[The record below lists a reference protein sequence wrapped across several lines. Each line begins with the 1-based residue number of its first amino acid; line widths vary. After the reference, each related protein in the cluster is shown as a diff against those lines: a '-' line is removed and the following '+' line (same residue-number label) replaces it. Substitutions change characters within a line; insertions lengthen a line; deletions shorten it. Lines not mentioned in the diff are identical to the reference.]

1 MTEKTIRSCEDL
13 LNMLDQKFRTPE
25 QFWDPFYTNREK
37 AIPFFKNAPD
47 ENLVSYVDRNLI
59 QPGKAMDLGCGPGR
73 NSIYLAKQGFDVVGY
88 DISNVA
94 VQWARDRAEE
104 SKLNIRFECKS
115 AFEIEALEQF
125 DLVYDSGCLHH
136 LLPHRRIQY
145 IEMIYRSLK
154 PRSYFGITCFRP
166 GFGDQGGP
174 VREMSDWDVYEE
186 GTMNGG
192 LAFSEEKI
200 KYILE
205 PYFECIEF
213 RAVEQQAN
221 EEVFG
226 VPFLWASLWRKK
238 EAEASHL

>member
-1 MTEKTIRSCEDL
+1 MEKTIRSYEDL
-13 LNMLDQKFRTPE
+13 LNMLDQKFRSPE
-25 QFWDPFYTNREK
+25 QFWDPFYSNRERPV
-37 AIPFFKNAPD
+37 PFFKNAPD
-47 ENLVSYVDRNLI
+47 ENLVSYYERNLI

-73 NSIYLAKQGFDVVGY
+73 NSIYLAKQGYDVNGY

-94 VQWARDRAEE
+94 IQWARDRADE
-104 SKLNIRFECKS
+104 SKLSIEFECKS
-115 AFEIEALEQF
+115 VFEIDFLDQF

-145 IEMIYRSLK
+145 LNMIYRSLK
-154 PRSYFGITCFRP
+154 SGGLFGITCFRP

-192 LAFSEEKI
+192 LAFTEEKI

-213 RAVEQQAN
+213 RAVEKPKS

-226 VPFLWASLWRKK
+226 VPFLWGSLWRKN
-238 EAEASHL
+238 SCGIIR